1 MLKYIGNGF
10 IVGIPARDLKQ
21 NEIKKH
27 GGEKF
32 LLETGLF
39 EKAKPK
45 RKIKVVKRTT
55 GEGE

>member
-21 NEIKKH
+21 KEIKKY

-32 LLETGLF
+32 LLETGLY
-39 EKAKPK
+39 AKPK
-45 RKIKVVKRTT
+45 RKIKVKVVKTIEA
-55 GEGE
+55 GE